1 MKYYEYTL
9 YIKPYSQ
16 DAADVL
22 SALLAEQGFE
32 TFVTERDADTDE
44 EVLKAYVQQSLCNAD
59 AIDEMLQCIPF
70 PDVKVSYNVSEPEDK
85 DWNEEWEKEG
95 FEPIRIDKEI
105 LICDTHHAAQ
115 FADDD
120 YVHRILIHPRQ
131 AFGTGSHET
140 TRMILRQLLELE
152 LKDKCVVDAG
162 CGTGILGLL
171 CLQLESKFVF
181 AYDIDEWS
189 TRNTADNAEL
199 NFPLDEQ
206 GVTTGERL
214 QIVLGDASCLAEQK
228 DYDLLIANINRNILL
243 GDIPR
248 FSKALAS
255 KNVKLLLSGFYRSD
269 VPYLLDCAAQYGF
282 YLEKENHDGEWTMLL
297 LGR

>member
-9 YIKPYSQ
+9 YIKPYSE

-22 SALLAEQGFE
+22 SALLAEEGFE
-32 TFVTERDADTDE
+32 TFVTEKDE
-44 EVLKAYVQQSLCNAD
+44 EEQEVLRAYVQQALCDAD
-59 AIDEMLQCIPF
+59 AIDEMIQCFPF
-70 PDVKVSYNVSEPEDK
+70 PDVEVCYSVLEPEDK

-95 FEPIRIDKEI
+95 FEPITIDKEI

-120 YVHRILIHPRQ
+120 FKHRILIHPRQ

-140 TRMILRQLLELE
+140 TRMILRQLLELD
-152 LKDKCVVDAG
+152 LKDKRVIDAG

-171 CLQLESKFVF
+171 CLQLEAKSVF

-206 GVTTGERL
+206 GVVTGERL
-214 QIVLGDASCLAEQK
+214 QIELGDASCLDGKK

-248 FSKALAS
+248 FSKALAA
-255 KNVKLLLSGFYRSD
+255 KNVKLLLSGFYLSD
-269 VPYLLDCAAQYGF
+269 VPSLLDCAAQYGF
-282 YLEKENHDGEWTMLL
+282 HLEQENHDGDWTMLL

>member
-1 MKYYEYTL
+1 MKYYEY
-9 YIKPYSQ
+9 IFNIDPYSE

-32 TFVTERDADTDE
+32 TFVTEKDADGDE
-44 EVLKAYVQQSLCNAD
+44 EVLKAYVQQTLCDKD
-59 AIDEMLQCIPF
+59 AIDEMLQFFPF
-70 PDVKVSYNVSEPEDK
+70 PGVEVSYDIAIPEDK

-95 FEPIRIDKEI
+95 FEPITIDKNI
-105 LICDTHHAAQ
+105 LICDTHHAEQ
-115 FADDD
+115 FADSEF
-120 YVHRILIHPRQ
+120 VHRILIHPRQ

-140 TRMILRQLLELE
+140 TRMILRQLLDLD
-152 LKDKCVVDAG
+152 LNGKRVIDAG

-189 TRNTADNAEL
+189 TRNSADNAEL
-199 NFPLDEQ
+199 NFPNDED
-206 GVTTGERL
+206 GVVTGERL
-214 QIVLGDASCLAEQK
+214 QIELGDASCLAGQTGF
-228 DYDLLIANINRNILL
+228 DLLIANINRNILL

-248 FSKALAS
+248 FSEALAS
-255 KNVKLLLSGFYRSD
+255 NGVKLLLSGFYRSD
-269 VPYLLDCAAQYGF
+269 VPSLLDCAAQFGF
-282 YLEKENHDGEWTMLL
+282 HVEQEKHDGEWTMLL